1 MQNEIDE
8 FAGNEYKS
16 YILID
21 FSRAAKEVR
30 ELFEDIS
37 DLN

>member
-16 YILID
+16 YIFGSVFLLLLLD
-21 FSRAAKEVR
+21 FGVG
-30 ELFEDIS
+30 
-37 DLN
+37 